1 MKTLNLVLVF
11 LIIASGVYYFYF
23 KTRQFRTRQVFPI
36 RKKFFASKA
45 GSFLGGLLFFFGL
58 NQLLLF
64 EGVATYVVSSLFI
77 VLGAYIIFYN
87 YKAAKH
93 YKQFIDEE
101 TKLNE
106 N

>member
-1 MKTLNLVLVF
+1 MKTINFLLVF
-11 LIIASGVYYFYF
+11 LIIASGVYYLYF

-45 GSFLGGLLFFFGL
+45 GSFLGGLLFFFGI
-58 NQLLLF
+58 NQVLLF
-64 EGVATYVVSSLFI
+64 DGVATYVVSALFI
-77 VLGAYIIFYN
+77 IFGAYIIFFN
-87 YKAAKH
+87 YKASKH

-101 TKLNE
+101 TRLNE